1 MLHTVELIS
10 NFMASRVG
18 KASKVSQDAHS
29 EFNRLEASDHANR
42 LYNIL
47 YDPASRL
54 PNARRHDLLLGF
66 LVDAQRAACRFETDG
81 PSGFGSTRRRWAP
94 DACLLPASPPGGPFG
109 QRTVPRKN
117 IS

>member
-1 MLHTVELIS
+1 VLHTVELIS

-18 KASKVSQDAHS
+18 KASKVSQGAHP
-29 EFNRLEASDHANR
+29 EFNRLEASAHANR

-54 PNARRHDLLLGF
+54 PNARRHDLLLRF
-66 LVDAQRAACRFETDG
+66 PVDA
-81 PSGFGSTRRRWAP
+81 
-94 DACLLPASPPGGPFG
+94 ASPPGGPFG